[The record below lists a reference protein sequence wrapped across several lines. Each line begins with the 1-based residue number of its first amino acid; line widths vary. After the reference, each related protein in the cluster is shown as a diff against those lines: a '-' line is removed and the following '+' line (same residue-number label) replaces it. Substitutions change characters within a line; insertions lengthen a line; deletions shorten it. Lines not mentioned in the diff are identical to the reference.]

1 MSKTT
6 TRSLR
11 LPNEIDE
18 KLQLES
24 QRTGIP
30 LTGIILAAVQSW
42 LEYKD
47 ITYSLR
53 LPSGQ
58 FIEITAIS
66 GGAADTKKTA

>member
-30 LTGIILAAVQSW
+30 LTGIMLAAIKKW
-42 LEYKD
+42 LGEEVG
-47 ITYSLR
+47 YSMR

-58 FIEITAIS
+58 IIEITVT
-66 GGAADTKKTA
+66 GGVTDTKKTA

>member
-30 LTGIILAAVQSW
+30 LTGIILAAVQRW
-42 LEYKD
+42 LEYED

-66 GGAADTKKTA
+66 GATDTRKTA

>member
-11 LPNEIDE
+11 LPHAIDE
-18 KLQLES
+18 KLQRES
-24 QRTGIP
+24 ERTGIP
-30 LTGIILAAVQSW
+30 LTGIILAAVQDW
-42 LEYKD
+42 LEYES

-58 FIEITAIS
+58 FIEITATRE
-66 GGAADTKKTA
+66 ATDTRKTA

>member
-11 LPNEIDE
+11 LPNAIDE

-30 LTGIILAAVQSW
+30 LTGIILAAVQEW
-42 LEYKD
+42 LEYEN

-58 FIEITAIS
+58 FIEITATN
-66 GGAADTKKTA
+66 GKTDTGELA